1 MRPQESWL
9 TFPLKKKKNHVH
21 CLCSYSSIQ
30 RHKSTLLFFSF
41 GVIFIIVTGILLAI
55 FHSINYVSLV
65 NFFLFLAHFIQKI
78 ISQCLHLHLNLFN
91 PKRSASMGFSV
102 EAGSK

>member
-9 TFPLKKKKNHVH
+9 TFPLKKKKNKNHVH
-21 CLCSYSSIQ
+21 CLWSYSSIQ
-30 RHKSTLLFFSF
+30 RHKSTLFFFSF

-65 NFFLFLAHFIQKI
+65 NFFSCSFYSEDHISVSTSTLKFI
-78 ISQCLHLHLNLFN
+78 
-91 PKRSASMGFSV
+91 
-102 EAGSK
+102 